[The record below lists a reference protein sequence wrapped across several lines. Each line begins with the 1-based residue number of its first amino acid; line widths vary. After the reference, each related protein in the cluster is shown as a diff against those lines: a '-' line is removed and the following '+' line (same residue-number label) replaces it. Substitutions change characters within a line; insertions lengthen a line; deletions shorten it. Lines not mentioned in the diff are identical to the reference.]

1 MGIQDQDRLQPVYR
15 ACVDFCFIA
24 QIPFKFK
31 VDRGCWETAI
41 EFFYDIDEKIY
52 HTHPPKSPGWSTDPK
67 ILCPDILDYDNK
79 IIIEIEE
86 EPGPRLK
93 GAKMARK
100 GHSREGDL
108 DTKKDTERN
117 RHYKDFRVFR
127 LWESTLK
134 NENWQIKLFLFLIN
148 CYQKN

>member
-1 MGIQDQDRLQPVYR
+1 M
-15 ACVDFCFIA
+15 
-24 QIPFKFK
+24 
-31 VDRGCWETAI
+31 DRGCFETAI

-52 HTHPPKSPGWSTDPK
+52 HTHPPKSAGWSTDPH

-86 EPGPRLK
+86 EPGPRK
-93 GAKMARK
+93 TGAKYARK
-100 GHSREGDL
+100 GHNSEGDL
-108 DTKKDTERN
+108 DNKKDAERN

-134 NENWQIKLFLFLIN
+134 NENWQVKLFQFLIN
-148 CYQKN
+148 SYQNN